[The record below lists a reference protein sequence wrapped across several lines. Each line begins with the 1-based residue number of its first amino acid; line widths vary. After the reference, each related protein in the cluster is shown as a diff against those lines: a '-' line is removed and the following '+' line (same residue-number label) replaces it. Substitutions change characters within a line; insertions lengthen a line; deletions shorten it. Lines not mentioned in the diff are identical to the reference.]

1 MIDPDCICGSGLNA
15 AECCQPF
22 ISHASNP
29 PTAEALMRSRFTAFA
44 RRDENYLLETWAA
57 ETRPKEIDFSK
68 DNSRWTKL
76 EIVST
81 KKGLAGDSKG
91 VVEFK
96 AYYTLN
102 GEDYVMNEIS
112 RFKKAA
118 GRWCYLDGKV
128 KSVARAGL
136 NTNQGK
142 NAPCPCGSGKK
153 FKRCCGKN
161 T

>member
-1 MIDPDCICGSGLNA
+1 MICQCGSGLKPS
-15 AECCQPF
+15 ECCDRY
-22 ISHASNP
+22 INGTDRA

-44 RRDENYLLETWAA
+44 GHHEKYLLETWAA
-57 ETRPKEIDFSK
+57 ETRPAEIDFSK
-68 DNSRWTKL
+68 DNIEWTRL
-76 EIVST
+76 EIVDT
-81 KKGLAGDSKG
+81 KKGKAADGKG

-118 GRWCYLDGKV
+118 GRWFYLDGKV

-142 NAPCPCGSGKK
+142 NAPCSCGSGKK

-161 T
+161 A